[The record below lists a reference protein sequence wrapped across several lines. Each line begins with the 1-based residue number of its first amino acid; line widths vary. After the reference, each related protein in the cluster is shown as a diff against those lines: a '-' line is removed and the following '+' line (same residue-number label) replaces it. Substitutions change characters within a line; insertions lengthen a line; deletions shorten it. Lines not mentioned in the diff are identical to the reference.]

1 MNPKKIRKMKVYISA
16 YFIIFISL
24 IFFILP
30 MIWIIYCSFRT
41 QPSIFTGK
49 IFTTLKDFTLENYS
63 TILSVADF
71 PIYFLNSFRIALSV
85 TLLSVVCS
93 IFGAYGLS
101 RFKIKGKNI
110 IITGVFST
118 QMFPYVLLII
128 PIYIIIYS
136 IKLLDTVIGVVL
148 AQIIL
153 VLPFCMWMLKGYFD
167 NISEDIDNAGKIDG
181 CNIFQRL
188 FYVIIPIAAPGIM
201 VAAFYSFVV
210 SWGDYL
216 IVSIITQSQRTATLT
231 LVLQRLSSSLLVRW
245 GQVAAVTTLTI
256 IPTILL
262 FALVQKGLVEGL
274 TSGAT
279 KE

>member
-101 RFKIKGKNI
+101 RFKIKGKNRLKMVNHQEI
-110 IITGVFST
+110 I
-118 QMFPYVLLII
+118 
-128 PIYIIIYS
+128 
-136 IKLLDTVIGVVL
+136 
-148 AQIIL
+148 
-153 VLPFCMWMLKGYFD
+153 
-167 NISEDIDNAGKIDG
+167 
-181 CNIFQRL
+181 
-188 FYVIIPIAAPGIM
+188 
-201 VAAFYSFVV
+201 
-210 SWGDYL
+210 
-216 IVSIITQSQRTATLT
+216 
-231 LVLQRLSSSLLVRW
+231 
-245 GQVAAVTTLTI
+245 
-256 IPTILL
+256 
-262 FALVQKGLVEGL
+262 
-274 TSGAT
+274 
-279 KE
+279 